1 LNIRNNGVERMEFVE
16 MKEEA
21 GNYKES
27 ETIKFEE
34 KGQEF
39 IGEYI
44 GFFEGEGNYGAYIGY
59 KFCDVDDPELEFTI
73 FGDSVLKTKMSKV
86 ELNQI
91 VKIIYKGKV
100 KSEKT
105 GRMYK
110 DYKFFLAQKE

>member
-1 LNIRNNGVERMEFVE
+1 MEFVK
-16 MKEEA
+16 MEEE

-34 KGQEF
+34 VGQEF

-44 GFFEGEGNYGAYIGY
+44 GFFEGEGNYGPFIGY
-59 KFCDVDDPELEFTI
+59 KFLDVDDAELEYVI
-73 FGDSVLKTKMSKV
+73 FGDSVLKSKMGKV
-86 ELNQI
+86 PLEAV
-91 VKIIYKGKV
+91 VKIVYKGKK

-110 DYKFFLAQKE
+110 DYEFFLARK

>member
-1 LNIRNNGVERMEFVE
+1 MEFVE

-21 GNYKES
+21 VDYKES
-27 ETIKFEE
+27 ESIKFEE

-44 GFFEGEGNYGAYIGY
+44 GFFEFEGSYGPGIGY
-59 KFCDVDDPELEFTI
+59 KFLDVDDPELEYVI
-73 FGDSVLKTKMSKV
+73 FGDSVLKTKMKNV
-86 ELNQI
+86 ELNII
-91 VKIIYKGKV
+91 VKIVYKGKV

-110 DYKFFLAQKE
+110 DYRFFIAQKE